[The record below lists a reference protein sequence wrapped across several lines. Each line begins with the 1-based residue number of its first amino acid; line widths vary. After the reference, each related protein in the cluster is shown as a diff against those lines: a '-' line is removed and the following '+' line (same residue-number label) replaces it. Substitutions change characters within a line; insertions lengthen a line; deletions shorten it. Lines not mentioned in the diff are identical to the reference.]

1 VKRKRGVRKHTVK
14 AAVDNIDLTKAG
26 SSIRLEIHAA
36 GDKIGT
42 VEIGFGSLRW
52 YGRFQAKAQ
61 ADPLV
66 QTGRLDGGAMRMLE
80 PDLGLTKALQ

>member
-1 VKRKRGVRKHTVK
+1 MKRKRGVRRHTVK

-52 YGRFQAKAQ
+52 YGRFKQKPKRIPWSKL
-61 ADPLV
+61 ADWMEEL
-66 QTGRLDGGAMRMLE
+66 
-80 PDLGLTKALQ
+80 

>member
-1 VKRKRGVRKHTVK
+1 MKRKRGVRKHTVK

-42 VEIGFGSLRW
+42 VEIGFGSFALVRPI
-52 YGRFQAKAQ
+52 QAKPKRIPWSKLA
-61 ADPLV
+61 AWMEEL
-66 QTGRLDGGAMRMLE
+66 
-80 PDLGLTKALQ
+80 

>member
-1 VKRKRGVRKHTVK
+1 VK

-36 GDKIGT
+36 GEKIGT

-52 YGRFQAKAQ
+52 YGRFKKQPTKIPWSKL
-61 ADPLV
+61 ADWMENL
-66 QTGRLDGGAMRMLE
+66 
-80 PDLGLTKALQ
+80 